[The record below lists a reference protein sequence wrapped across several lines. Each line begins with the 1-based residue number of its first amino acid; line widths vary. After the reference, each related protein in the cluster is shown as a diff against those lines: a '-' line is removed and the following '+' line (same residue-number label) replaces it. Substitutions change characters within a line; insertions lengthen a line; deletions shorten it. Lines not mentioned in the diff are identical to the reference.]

1 MMEKEVKR
9 WQLFVLMEQ
18 DFVIMHQT
26 VSFAFTKNPFTVQAA
41 NSFKWKGNA
50 YFIQQERAMHT
61 LYNQHLRLM

>member
-50 YFIQQERAMHT
+50 YFI
-61 LYNQHLRLM
+61 